1 MNASRTTKSIARG
14 LASTLVAMLV
24 WQSSVEAQPITIHRV
39 VLILDRY
46 QNPSRVEVDQ
56 GPGHPATSGTSA
68 QRQTTQ
74 TKPLDTRSLSLISGN
89 RISIEGSSLSGI
101 SLSSG
106 PQNPVSVI
114 QQGDIEGTICD
125 CGEIIIP
132 GGGFPKWPLFFLG
145 AIPLLFI
152 SHDTKPSALPG
163 VLPTT
168 PGPSP
173 TPSGSIPQVPEPSSI
188 WFFLGGLAILAIF
201 WRRRIRLHEV
211 RVSTK

>member
-1 MNASRTTKSIARG
+1 MKASRTTKSIARG
-14 LASTLVAMLV
+14 VATALVATLV

-56 GPGHPATSGTSA
+56 GSAHPAPSGSSS
-68 QRQTTQ
+68 QRQATQ
-74 TKPLDTRSLSLISGN
+74 TKPLDTRSLSLIS
-89 RISIEGSSLSGI
+89 IEGSSLSAI
-101 SLSSG
+101 NLSSV

-132 GGGFPKWPLFFLG
+132 AGGFPKWPLLFLG
-145 AIPLLFI
+145 AIPLFFI
-152 SHDTKPSALPG
+152 SHDTKPSALPA

-168 PGPSP
+168 PGSSP

-188 WFFLGGLAILAIF
+188 WFFLGGLAVLAIF

-211 RVSTK
+211 RV

>member
-1 MNASRTTKSIARG
+1 MKASRTTKSIARG
-14 LASTLVAMLV
+14 VATALVATLV

-46 QNPSRVEVDQ
+46 QNPSRVDVDQ
-56 GPGHPATSGTSA
+56 ESAHPAPSGSSL
-68 QRQTTQ
+68 QRQATQ
-74 TKPLDTRSLSLISGN
+74 TKPLDTRSLSLIS
-89 RISIEGSSLSGI
+89 IEGSSLSAI
-101 SLSSG
+101 NLSSV

-132 GGGFPKWPLFFLG
+132 AGGFPKWPLLFLG
-145 AIPLLFI
+145 AIPLFFI
-152 SHDTKPSALPG
+152 SHDTKPSALPV

-168 PGPSP
+168 PGSSP
-173 TPSGSIPQVPEPSSI
+173 TPSGSIPQVPEPSSV
-188 WFFLGGLAILAIF
+188 WFFLGGLAVLAIF